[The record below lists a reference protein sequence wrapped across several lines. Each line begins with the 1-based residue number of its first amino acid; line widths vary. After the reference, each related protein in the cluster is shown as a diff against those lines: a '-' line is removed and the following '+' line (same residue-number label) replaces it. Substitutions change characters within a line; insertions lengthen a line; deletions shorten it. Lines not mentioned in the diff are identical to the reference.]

1 MCDVSNH
8 ASYRVRAVHCD
19 HRASDEEV
27 YQALKRAT
35 DPLEASWAKLQAAQR
50 ITIKFNQAWPPE
62 RLVYLDGNL
71 QEIVDFKVARATLRL
86 LRERTKADL
95 VCVEISTDA
104 AHSGRPVE
112 ENITLMP
119 LLKEFDVAFV
129 DGNQPPHKVF
139 EVPGGGQMFRQ
150 YLLPECVVDTD
161 AFVSVQPM
169 KNHAFQ
175 GITLSLKNLFGLP
188 VMEPHGR
195 SRSYFHHIIR
205 LSYVLVDLGLLV
217 QPALNIIDGLVGQ
230 SGREWGG
237 QGRIADTLVA
247 GDHTIATDA
256 CGAYL
261 MGFHPLID
269 WPYQPF
275 VRDRSALRIAHE
287 CGFGTADI
295 TKIDFATEVEAPVA
309 SFRTQETDPYETVL
323 AWRRS
328 TCEQALYYRDNQ
340 KRLTD
345 QYAGE
350 YILLQDNEVKW
361 HSKSSELGVSR
372 RVLAGPAKQSAMF
385 LKLADPEEAEG
396 EHFEV
401 YERELERIKEIEATF
416 TPRLAAPS
424 H

>member
-1 MCDVSNH
+1 MS
-8 ASYRVRAVHCD
+8 ASSSYRVRAVHCD

-35 DPLEASWAKLQAAQR
+35 DPLERSWAKLEAAQR
-50 ITIKFNQAWPPE
+50 ITVKFNQAWPPE

-71 QEIVDFKVARATLRL
+71 QELVDFKVARATLRL
-86 LRERTKADL
+86 LRERTSADIA
-95 VCVEISTDA
+95 CVEISTDA

-119 LLKEFDVAFV
+119 LLKEYGVQFV
-129 DGNQPPHKVF
+129 DGNKPPHKVF
-139 EVPGGGQMFRQ
+139 PVPGGGRMFRQ
-150 YLLPECVVDTD
+150 YLLSECVVETD

-169 KNHAFQ
+169 KNHAFM
-175 GITLSLKNLFGLP
+175 GVTLSLKNLFGLP
-188 VMEPHGR
+188 PMEPYGR

-205 LSYVLVDLGLLV
+205 LSHVLVDLGMLAR
-217 QPALNIIDGLVGQ
+217 PTLNIIDGLVGQ

-237 QGRIADTLVA
+237 QGRICDTLVA

-256 CGAYL
+256 CAAYL

-269 WPYQPF
+269 WPNQPF
-275 VRDRSALRIAHE
+275 VRDRSSLRIAHD
-287 CGFGTADI
+287 CGFGTADL
-295 TKIDFATEVEAPVA
+295 TKIDFETEVEAPVA
-309 SFRTQETDPYETVL
+309 AFRTVETDPFETVL

-345 QYAGE
+345 EYAGE

-361 HSKSSELGVSR
+361 HNKSSELRMSR
-372 RVLAGPAKQSAMF
+372 RELAGLAKQSAMF

-396 EHFEV
+396 ERFEV
-401 YERELERIKEIEATF
+401 YEQELA
-416 TPRLAAPS
+416 RLKAIGY
-424 H
+424 